1 MLTPK
6 QKAYLKALAHPLKP
20 CFQIGK
26 EGLSENLRIDLLNYL
41 KKHELMKV
49 SILNNSSV
57 TLEEIEPFL
66 EEVNIELVQ
75 HIGHTLVLYQ
85 HSEMVKEPIRLPIK
99 KQ

>member
-6 QKAYLKALAHPLKP
+6 QKAYLKSLAHPLKP

-26 EGLSENLRIDLLNYL
+26 EGLSENLRCDLVNYL

-57 TLEEIEPFL
+57 IVTEIEEYL
-66 EEVNIELVQ
+66 SDVDIEVVQ
-75 HIGHTLVLYQ
+75 KIGHTVVLYMQ
-85 HSEMVKEPIRLPIK
+85 SDDAKNPIRLPIRK
-99 KQ
+99 

>member
-6 QKAYLKALAHPLKP
+6 QKAYLKSLAHPLKP

-26 EGLSENLRIDLLNYL
+26 EGLSENLRCDLVNYL

-57 TLEEIEPFL
+57 TVTEIEEYL
-66 EEVNIELVQ
+66 SDVDIEVVQ
-75 HIGHTLVLYQ
+75 KIGHTVVLYMQ
-85 HSEMVKEPIRLPIK
+85 SDDAKNPIRLPIRK
-99 KQ
+99 

>member
-6 QKAYLKALAHPLKP
+6 KKAYLKGIAHSLKA

-26 EGLSENLRIDLLNYL
+26 DGLSDNLRNDLLNYL

-57 TLEEIEPFL
+57 TIEEVEAYL
-66 EEVNIELVQ
+66 EEVGIELVQ
-75 HIGHTLVLYQ
+75 KIGRVLVLYK
-85 HSEMVKEPIRLPIK
+85 HSDDVKNPIQLPLK
-99 KQ
+99 K